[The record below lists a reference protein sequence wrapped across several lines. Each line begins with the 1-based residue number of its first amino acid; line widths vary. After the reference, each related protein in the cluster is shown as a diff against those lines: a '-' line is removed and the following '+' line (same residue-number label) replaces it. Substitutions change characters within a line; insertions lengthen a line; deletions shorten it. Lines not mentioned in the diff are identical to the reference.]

1 MPDFRVELDMYRG
14 PMDLLLYL
22 VRKHEVEITDIPI
35 APITEQFLAHLEIL
49 QALNVDL
56 VGDFLDVASTLME
69 IKSRMLLPRADEVLE
84 PLDDPRQELVAR
96 LLEYKRF
103 KDAASLLDEQA
114 REWQQRYPRMA
125 RDQTERPL
133 DTAEEPVQAV
143 EVWDLVSA
151 FGRILKE
158 RATAPTSNIRYDDTP
173 IHVYMEQIHAIL
185 RERGRFCFSEL
196 VRPDMH
202 RSALVGL
209 FLAVLELIRHYRV
222 EVRQP
227 ELFADFEI
235 VAPTDSGDH
244 VEVNFGEV
252 KDYEHEK
259 KNG

>member
-1 MPDFRVELDMYRG
+1 
-14 PMDLLLYL
+14 
-22 VRKHEVEITDIPI
+22 
-35 APITEQFLAHLEIL
+35 
-49 QALNVDL
+49 
-56 VGDFLDVASTLME
+56 
-69 IKSRMLLPRADEVLE
+69 
-84 PLDDPRQELVAR
+84 
-96 LLEYKRF
+96 
-103 KDAASLLDEQA
+103 
-114 REWQQRYPRMA
+114 MA

-185 RERGRFCFSEL
+185 RERGRFRFSEL
-196 VRPDMH
+196 VRPDLH
-202 RSALVGL
+202 RSALVGM

-222 EVRQP
+222 EVRQQ

-235 VAPTDSGDH
+235 VAPVDSAEH

-252 KDYEHEK
+252 KDYEHDK
-259 KNG
+259 GSSR